1 MKVNGM
7 SKKVTEF
14 LLAIATG
21 LICWLLLSFL
31 FFPIKL
37 SAPIDVYFAETMTH
51 MVPLKAVITIV
62 FVLLSLFLYEQSLKK
77 KKNK

>member
-1 MKVNGM
+1 M

-14 LLAIATG
+14 LLAITTG
-21 LICWLLLSFL
+21 VVCWLLLSFL

-37 SAPIDVYFAETMTH
+37 SAPIDVYFKETLIH
-51 MVPLKAVITIV
+51 MIPLKTVITVV
-62 FVLLSLFLYEQSLKK
+62 FVLLALFLYEQKMKK